1 MTRLTLIL
9 ALSLALPAHAGGPV
23 IIEQPETAPGGC

>member
-9 ALSLALPAHAGGPV
+9 ALALALPAHAGGPV